1 MNKNRVILAAAGG
14 VIALAVLVM
23 AFLTWLAYA
32 AKVAA
37 QEGDDEEGTDGLE
50 TVVSRAQSL
59 SGKPIYPCAE
69 SVKALKADAETL
81 SAWQAEALKFAS
93 RGDRPIE
100 KTTPPAFKAFIVAD
114 AKRIAS
120 LRGSVNGA
128 LVKPDFAFGPFK
140 DYVIEGKMP
149 PEANLVEIQRRWD
162 DVATIAETL
171 AACGVNELVDVAFR
185 DDAAAKEAA
194 EKENAKKDRRGG
206 RAGKKGAEKEPAVR
220 PAAYGY
226 TFTFLARPP
235 ALVKVLNALTT
246 CERFTVICGLT
257 FDRSRDV
264 IKDALGGDE
273 KKGEAQPAS
282 SGRRHRRG
290 AAQDAARSSA
300 FAAGQEDDAAKGGI
314 VTDPLGDAPFAVTL
328 SVTVYDF
335 RSMEAGAGAKAEEK
349 AEGKTDEKGKEAAR

>member
-23 AFLTWLAYA
+23 AFLTWRAYA

-69 SVKALKADAETL
+69 SVKALKADAEAL
-81 SAWQAEALKFAS
+81 SAWQAEALKYAS

-100 KTTPPAFKAFIVAD
+100 KTTPPAFKAFIVSD

-149 PEANLVEIQRRWD
+149 PEESLAEIQRRWD
-162 DVATIAETL
+162 DVATVAETL
-171 AACGVNELVDVAFR
+171 AACGVNELSDVAFR

-194 EKENAKKDRRGG
+194 EKEKKDRRGG
-206 RAGKKGAEKEPAVR
+206 RAGKKPAAKEPAIR

-226 TFTFLARPP
+226 TFSFLARPP
-235 ALVKVLNALTT
+235 ALVKVVNALTT
-246 CERFTVICGLT
+246 CERFIVIDGIT

-273 KKGEAQPAS
+273 KKGESQPAAG
-282 SGRRHRRG
+282 GRRRRRG
-290 AAQDAARSSA
+290 GAPDAAMA
-300 FAAGQEDDAAKGGI
+300 LALAASGQEDGAKGGI

-335 RSMEAGAGAKAEEK
+335 RSMEAGAEAKAEE
-349 AEGKTDEKGKEAAR
+349 KTDEKGKEAAR